1 MHGGNPAFRRCSV
14 FPLEFYNLALCFDAT
29 MRIKLILN
37 GKTEEAYVEQG
48 CAIYEARIHRYIP
61 FSKIVVPTPKV
72 PAAAL
77 PGKIREVEALQL
89 EKHLAPDDYVVLLDE
104 KGRSYT
110 SEGFSVYLQ
119 QKMNSGLRNL
129 VFIVGGPYGFHTSV
143 YARANDQIS
152 LSPLTFPHQLVRLIF
167 AEQLYRALSIL
178 RNEPYHH
185 A

>member
-1 MHGGNPAFRRCSV
+1 
-14 FPLEFYNLALCFDAT
+14 

-48 CAIYEARIHRYIP
+48 CALYEARIVRYIP
-61 FSKIVVPTPKV
+61 FSKIVIPSPRV
-72 PAAAL
+72 PAGTI
-77 PGKIREVEALQL
+77 PGKIRESEAMLL
-89 EKHLAPDDYVVLLDE
+89 EKHLAPDDFVVLLDE
-104 KGRSYT
+104 KGRAFT
-110 SEGFSVYLQ
+110 SEGFSGYLQ

-129 VFIVGGPYGFHTSV
+129 VFVVGGPYGFHSRV
-143 YARANDQIS
+143 YDRANDQIS